1 VSHGDRAMRHDE
13 SMTRRGV
20 LLFAALGVIW
30 GIPYLFIKIAV
41 VELTPE
47 FLVLARCALAAA
59 LLLPIA
65 VRRGAL
71 APVVRRWKPLLAFAI
86 VEIALPWYAL
96 GAAEV
101 RLPSSTTGL
110 LLASIPLVAIGVA
123 FAFGGRDRIGS
134 LNALGIII
142 GMAGVAAIVGLD
154 LGGSDLG
161 SVALL
166 GIAVVGYAVG
176 PAILARWMHD
186 LPGIGVMAAALTICA
201 ALYVPVVAVTGGWP
215 SSVPAMPVIVA
226 VLVLAVV
233 CSALAFVLMFALVAE
248 IGPIRM
254 TAITYVNPAVAVVAG
269 ALVLGEAIT
278 GWTIVGFALILVG
291 CWLVTKPASNR
302 IAVSE
307 APLAESVLEAPV
319 PPDVR

>member
-1 VSHGDRAMRHDE
+1 MS
-13 SMTRRGV
+13 RRGV
-20 LLFAALGVIW
+20 LLFAALGLIW

-41 VELTPE
+41 VELSPE

-65 VRRGAL
+65 ARRGAL
-71 APVVRRWKPLLAFAI
+71 TPVLRRWKPLVIFAI

-123 FAFGGRDRIGS
+123 FAFGGRDRIGA
-134 LNALGIII
+134 LNALGIVI
-142 GMAGVAAIVGLD
+142 GMVGVAAIVGLD

-166 GIAVVGYAVG
+166 GVAVVGYAIG
-176 PAILARWMHD
+176 PAMLARWMHD

-201 ALYVPVVAVTGGWP
+201 ALYLPIVAISGGWP
-215 SSVPAMPVIVA
+215 TSVPSAPVIVS
-226 VLVLAVV
+226 VVVLAVV

-269 ALVLGEAIT
+269 ALVLGEPVT
-278 GWTIVGFALILVG
+278 VWTIVGFALILVG
-291 CWLVTKPASNR
+291 CWLVTKPAPAR
-302 IAVSE
+302 DGAVASPSADAE
-307 APLAESVLEAPV
+307 VAPPTTGAAV
-319 PPDVR
+319 P